1 MEHFMTKSHENFLT
15 FIPIENVEGWQ
26 YRFDIL
32 LIEIRKEKAT
42 DPRRWT
48 KENMKKAIKD
58 VVSKKMGVNEASR
71 TYEIPTRIE

>member
-1 MEHFMTKSHENFLT
+1 GKSGIRAPVDNVPHSQNLQMHFEFVANFVRL
-15 FIPIENVEGWQ
+15 EM
-26 YRFDIL
+26 
-32 LIEIRKEKAT
+32 RKEKAT